1 MECLPHLVLTPSV
14 PGVVVVRAET
24 LTTDPTLVRRLACVK
39 SLMVQQDGSLGK
51 LLATEGAFLLLNP

>member
-1 MECLPHLVLTPSV
+1 MLTPSV

-24 LTTDPTLVRRLACVK
+24 LTTDPTLVWRLARVK